1 MEVVGGC
8 LIICLLLHRD
18 DDKMKSKNSFNVI
31 KRKY

>member
-18 DDKMKSKNSFNVI
+18 DDKMKSKISFNV
-31 KRKY
+31 